1 MVYRLSLG
9 GEEDA
14 EQVLRGPLAETGAT
28 ARFVHYKRRTPR
40 RTTTDSGRDLKYSN
54 NDIFAWYLFPG
65 PDRLFRRLL
74 GILQC

>member
-28 ARFVHYKRRTPR
+28 VGLYWLTVRFLRYLNNPFSSTLDRRILR
-40 RTTTDSGRDLKYSN
+40 RTTTDSGRD
-54 NDIFAWYLFPG
+54 
-65 PDRLFRRLL
+65 
-74 GILQC
+74 